1 MKLQRAAQGVAIL
14 LVLFSSESWCRNEEE
29 RLINY
34 LFKERGYN
42 KELRPVKRQQ
52 EAVDIYLALTLSN
65 LISLKEADE
74 TLLTNVWIDHTWT
87 DYRLSWNTTEFDG
100 IEMLRLPSSMVWLP
114 EIVLENNN
122 DAQFQVAYYSNVL
135 VDPTGLCY
143 WLPPAIFRSSCSIN
157 VNYFPFDWQNC
168 TLKFTS
174 LTYNA
179 KEIRMLLKE
188 EADETS
194 KWTVEWIIIDPA
206 SFTENGEWEIIHR
219 PAKKNIYKHIPMES
233 NKHQDITF
241 YLVIKRK
248 PLFYIVNI
256 IIPCVLISF
265 LASLVY
271 YLPADS
277 GEKMTLSISV
287 LLAQSVF
294 LLLISQRLP
303 ETSMSIPLIVKYL
316 MFIMVLVTIV
326 VLNCVVVLNLHFRT
340 PSTHVMSEWTKK
352 FFLERLPRILH
363 MSHPTEAET
372 YWDGALPR
380 RSSSV
385 GYIATAEEYYSVKSR
400 SELMF
405 EKQSERHGLMART
418 THAAVVKS
426 QEDGGVTEQLY
437 AEIKPAVDG
446 ANYIIK
452 HMRNKNDYNE
462 EKDNWSG
469 IARTVDRLC
478 LFLVTPVMTFGTIII
493 FLMGICNHPPH
504 LPFKGDSH
512 DYREENPRLL

>member
-1 MKLQRAAQGVAIL
+1 MLKGHIRDVTHC
-14 LVLFSSESWCRNEEE
+14 CR
-29 RLINY
+29 L
-34 LFKERGYN
+34 
-42 KELRPVKRQQ
+42 
-52 EAVDIYLALTLSN
+52 
-65 LISLKEADE
+65 SLKPVSGIGQKKEVDE
-74 TLLTNVWIDHTWT
+74 TLLTNVWIDHTWM
-87 DYRLSWNTTEFDG
+87 DYRLTWNTTEFDG
-100 IEMLRLPSSMVWLP
+100 IDTLRLPPSMVWLP

-135 VDPTGLCY
+135 VYANGLCY

-188 EADETS
+188 EEDEEN

-206 SFTENGEWEIIHR
+206 GFTENGEWEINHR
-219 PAKKNIYKHIPMES
+219 PAKRNTYKHIPMES

-303 ETSMSIPLIVKYL
+303 ETSMSVPLIVKYL
-316 MFIMVLVTIV
+316 MFIMVLVTVV

-363 MSHPTEAET
+363 MSHPDEAEPH
-372 YWDGALPR
+372 WDGALPR

-385 GYIATAEEYYSVKSR
+385 GYIASAEEYYSVKSR
-400 SELMF
+400 SDLMF
-405 EKQSERHGLMART
+405 EKQSARHGLTARPT
-418 THAAVVKS
+418 PAAVKKL
-426 QEDGGVTEQLY
+426 QEEGSVTEQLY
-437 AEIKPAVDG
+437 GEIKPAVDG

-478 LFLVTPVMTFGTIII
+478 LFVVTPVMTFGTIII
-493 FLMGICNHPPH
+493 FLMGICNHPPS
-504 LPFKGDSH
+504 LPFAGDPH
-512 DYREENPRLL
+512 NYREENPRLL

>member
-1 MKLQRAAQGVAIL
+1 FYFHFV
-14 LVLFSSESWCRNEEE
+14 LVFLSLGCWGRNEEE

-42 KELRPVKRQQ
+42 KELRPVESQRD
-52 EAVDIYLALTLSN
+52 AVDVYLALTLSN
-65 LISLKEADE
+65 LISLKEVDE

-87 DYRLSWNTTEFDG
+87 DYRLSWNSTEFDG

-179 KEIRMLLKE
+179 REIRMLLKE

-219 PAKKNIYKHIPMES
+219 PAKRNTYKHIPMES

-277 GEKMTLSISV
+277 QCRITQNNSPQCFV
-287 LLAQSVF
+287 LANNICVCVCL
-294 LLLISQRLP
+294 R
-303 ETSMSIPLIVKYL
+303 YL
-316 MFIMVLVTIV
+316 MFIMVLVTVV
-326 VLNCVVVLNLHFRT
+326 VLNCVVKVTHTHTHT
-340 PSTHVMSEWTKK
+340 PLIRPC
-352 FFLERLPRILH
+352 FFLERLPRILR
-363 MSHPTEAET
+363 MSRPAEAEP

-405 EKQSERHGLMART
+405 EKQSERHGLMTRT
-418 THAAVVKS
+418 THAAGTSFDLNKS
-426 QEDGGVTEQLY
+426 AKQNFKLLLSSQ
-437 AEIKPAVDG
+437 
-446 ANYIIK
+446 
-452 HMRNKNDYNE
+452 

-504 LPFKGDSH
+504 LPFKGDPH

>member
-1 MKLQRAAQGVAIL
+1 MELHR
-14 LVLFSSESWCRNEEE
+14 LVLSFLLFLALGSSGCLGRNEEE

-34 LFKERGYN
+34 LMKEKGYN
-42 KELRPVKRQQ
+42 KELRPVERQQ
-52 EAVDIYLALTLSN
+52 DPVDVYLALTLSN

-74 TLLTNVWIDHTWT
+74 TLLTNVWIDHSWT
-87 DYRLSWNTTEFDG
+87 DYRLVWNVSEFDG

-135 VDPTGLCY
+135 VDPNGFCY

-188 EADETS
+188 EEDEKN
-194 KWTVEWIIIDPA
+194 KWTVEWIVTDPA

-219 PAKKNIYKHIPMES
+219 PAKKNTYKHIPMES

-241 YLVIKRK
+241 YLIIKRK

-265 LASLVY
+265 MASLVY

-316 MFIMVLVTIV
+316 MFIMVLVTVV

-340 PSTHVMSEWTKK
+340 PSTHVMTDWTKT
-352 FFLERLPRILH
+352 FFLERLPRLLR
-363 MSHPTEAET
+363 MSRPDEALPA
-372 YWDGALPR
+372 WDGALPR
-380 RSSSV
+380 RRSSA
-385 GYIATAEEYYSVKSR
+385 GFIASAEEYYSVKAR

-405 EKQSERHGLMART
+405 ERQSERHGLPRRP
-418 THAAVVKS
+418 THAAVVKP
-426 QEDGGVTEQLY
+426 QDDGSVTDQLY
-437 AEIKPAVDG
+437 AEMKPAVDG

-478 LFLVTPVMTFGTIII
+478 LFLVTPVMTLGTIII
-493 FLMGICNHPPH
+493 FLMGICNHPPR
-504 LPFKGDSH
+504 LPFQGDPH
-512 DYREENPRLL
+512 DYMEENARLV

>member
-1 MKLQRAAQGVAIL
+1 MKLQAAGLVSVFL
-14 LVLFSSESWCRNEEE
+14 LSLLSAGCWGRNEEE
-29 RLINY
+29 RLIHY
-34 LFKERGYN
+34 LFKEKGYI
-42 KELRPVKRQQ
+42 KELRPVERQQ
-52 EAVDIYLALTLSN
+52 DAVDVYLALTLSN
-65 LISLKEADE
+65 LISLKEVDE
-74 TLLTNVWIDHTWT
+74 TLLTNVWIDHSWT
-87 DYRLSWNTTEFDG
+87 DYRLSWNVTEFDG

-122 DAQFQVAYYSNVL
+122 DAQFEVAYYCNVL
-135 VDPTGLCY
+135 VDYSGLCY

-168 TLKFTS
+168 SLKFVS

-188 EADETS
+188 EASDDD
-194 KWTVEWIIIDPA
+194 KYTVEWIIIDPEG
-206 SFTENGEWEIIHR
+206 FTENGEWEIIHR
-219 PAKKNIYKHIPMES
+219 PARKNTYKHIPMES

-303 ETSMSIPLIVKYL
+303 ETSMSVPLIVKYL
-316 MFIMVLVTIV
+316 MFIMVLVTVV

-340 PSTHVMSEWTKK
+340 PSTHIMSEWTKT
-352 FFLERLPRILH
+352 FFLERLPRILR
-363 MSHPTEAET
+363 MSQPEEPEPS
-372 YWDGALPR
+372 WDGALPR

-385 GYIATAEEYYSVKSR
+385 GYIASAEEYYSVKSR
-400 SELMF
+400 SDLMF
-405 EKQSERHGLMART
+405 ERQSVRHGLMARP
-418 THAAVVKS
+418 THAAITKP
-426 QEDGGVTEQLY
+426 QDEGGVTDQLY
-437 AEIKPAVDG
+437 TEIKPAVDG

-478 LFLVTPVMTFGTIII
+478 LFLVTPVMTLGTIVI

-504 LPFKGDSH
+504 LPFKGDPYN
-512 DYREENPRLL
+512 YREENPRLL

>member
-1 MKLQRAAQGVAIL
+1 MELQRAALVASFL
-14 LVLFSSESWCRNEEE
+14 LTLLSSECWCRNEEE

-34 LFKERGYN
+34 LFTEKGYN
-42 KELRPVKRQQ
+42 KELRPVHRHQD
-52 EAVDIYLALTLSN
+52 AVGVYLALTLSN
-65 LISLKEADE
+65 LISLKEVDE

-87 DYRLSWNTTEFDG
+87 DYRLEWNSTEFDG
-100 IEMLRLPSSMVWLP
+100 IEMIILPHTMLWLP

-122 DAQFQVAYYSNVL
+122 DAQFEVAYFSNVL
-135 VDPTGLCY
+135 VFPSGLCY

-188 EADETS
+188 ENDATI
-194 KWTVEWIIIDPA
+194 EWIIIDPEG
-206 SFTENGEWEIIHR
+206 FTENGEWEIIHR
-219 PAKKNIYKHIPMES
+219 PAKRNTYKHIPMES

-241 YLVIKRK
+241 YLIIKRK

-265 LASLVY
+265 LACLVY

-303 ETSMSIPLIVKYL
+303 ETSMSVPLIVKYL
-316 MFIMVLVTIV
+316 MFIMVLVTVV

-352 FFLERLPRILH
+352 FFLERLPRILR
-363 MSHPTEAET
+363 MSHPAEAEP

-385 GYIATAEEYYSVKSR
+385 GYIASAEEYYSVKSR

-405 EKQSERHGLMART
+405 EKQSERHGLTTRT
-418 THAAVVKS
+418 THAAVVKP
-426 QEDGGVTEQLY
+426 QEDGGVTDQLY

-452 HMRNKNDYNE
+452 HMHNKNDYNE

-478 LFLVTPVMTFGTIII
+478 LFLVTSVMTFGTIII

-504 LPFKGDSH
+504 LPFKGDPH
-512 DYREENPRLL
+512 DYTEENPRLL